1 MSAWNRDNVIGQR
14 CVLELPLKYTKAQ
27 HDLLDKIFRVAN
39 DMKNCLIG
47 WYSRQLTEM
56 TRTRR
61 WREVQYGLAE
71 LHKEYDPDLAKLEKL
86 EAAIRQEQEHC
97 QKFGTRF
104 ALSNKKAK
112 QQAALQERAKEYKA
126 KERPL
131 IDARNKMLKDYKFSK
146 NDFEKRMM
154 IYRSSYDSLVGS
166 TTAQRIADT
175 VWAMFEAY
183 LFRNGRRV
191 SFSRF
196 ADFLAIEGKSN
207 SANII
212 FDREKMA
219 LTFGKGPNK
228 TTVRVKRGKK
238 DPYGYEA
245 EALGRRVC
253 HCRIARKAYPD
264 GWRYFV
270 QLVLEGPPPVKAASA
285 TGEVL
290 HSLGKGRVGLDI
302 GPQTLAYSSKKDVG
316 LVELAESAQNLQN
329 ELRRLSRAMD
339 RSRRASNPGMFYSDG
354 RVIPKNRLPAELLD
368 RRGRR
373 KWVKSKHYRQMEMR
387 LRAIYRRQAALRKHL
402 HRRMAN
408 SLLPLGDKFFVEDM
422 RWRALAKRS
431 KEIRKNRR
439 GKNLSKRRFGKSIAN
454 KAPGSFLSIL
464 EEKVIRMGGS
474 FQRIVTWK
482 AKASQ
487 FDHQTG
493 KYNPKKLSQR
503 WHILSDGTK
512 IQRDLYSAFLIQH
525 TNADLESFDQ
535 DACDKDFPDFLAMHK
550 KAVARLM
557 AAGGDLPSSM
567 GIKNAA

>member
-1 MSAWNRDNVIGQR
+1 MSAWNKNNSIGQR
-14 CVLELPLKYTKAQ
+14 CILELSLKYTRPQ

-61 WREVQYGLAE
+61 WWEVQHGLAV
-71 LHKEYDPDLAKLEKL
+71 LYREYGPDLVKLEKL
-86 EAAIRQEQEHC
+86 EAAIRQEQENC

-112 QQAALQERAKEYKA
+112 QRAALQERAKEYKA

-183 LFRNGRRV
+183 LFRNGSRV

-228 TTVRVKRGKK
+228 TTVRVKRGRK

-339 RSRRASNPGMFYSDG
+339 RSRKASNPGMFYSDG

-368 RRGRR
+368 HRGRR
-373 KWVKSKHYRQMEMR
+373 KWVKSRHYRQMETR
-387 LRAIYRRQAALRKHL
+387 LRAIYRRQAALRNHL

-408 SLLPLGDKFFVEDM
+408 SLLPLGDTFFVEDM
-422 RWRALAKRS
+422 RWRALA
-431 KEIRKNRR
+431 RR
-439 GKNLSKRRFGKSIAN
+439 AKKVRRNKKGKILSKKRFGKSIAN

-464 EEKVIRMGGS
+464 EEKVVRMGGS
-474 FQRIVTWK
+474 FQRIVTWR

-503 WHILSDGTK
+503 WHILSDETK

-525 TNADLESFDQ
+525 TNAALESFDQ
-535 DACDKDFPDFLAMHK
+535 DSCDRDFQDFLAMHK

-557 AAGGDLPSSM
+557 SAGKRLPSSM

>member
-1 MSAWNRDNVIGQR
+1 MSAWDKNNLIGQR
-14 CVLELPLKYTKAQ
+14 CILELPLKYTKAQ
-27 HDLLDKIFRVAN
+27 HDLLDKTFRVAN

-47 WYSRQLTEM
+47 WYTRQLTEM

-61 WREVQYGLAE
+61 WREVQHGLAE
-71 LHKEYDPDLAKLEKL
+71 LHREYGPDLAKLEKL
-86 EAAIRQEQEHC
+86 EAAIRQEQENC
-97 QKFGTRF
+97 QKFGARF
-104 ALSNKKAK
+104 VLSNKKAK
-112 QQAALQERAKEYKA
+112 QRAALQEQAKEYKA
-126 KERPL
+126 KGRPL
-131 IDARNKMLKDYKFSK
+131 IAARNKMLKDYKFSK
-146 NDFEKRMM
+146 SDFEKRMM
-154 IYRSSYDSLVGS
+154 TYRGSYNSLVGS
-166 TTAQRIADT
+166 ATAQRIADT
-175 VWAMFEAY
+175 VWAMFETY
-183 LFRNGRRV
+183 LFKDGRKV
-191 SFSRF
+191 SFSKF
-196 ADFLAIEGKSN
+196 SDFLAIEGKSN
-207 SANII
+207 AANII

-219 LTFGKGPNK
+219 LLFGKGPNK
-228 TTVRVKRGKK
+228 TVVRVKRSRK
-238 DPYGYEA
+238 DPYGYES

-253 HCRIARKAYPD
+253 YCRIVRKAYPK

-270 QLVLEGPPPVKAASA
+270 QLVLDGPPPVKADPA
-285 TGEVL
+285 TGELL

-302 GPQTLAYSSKKDVG
+302 GPQTLAYSAEKDVG
-316 LVELAESAQNLQN
+316 LVELAEDAQNLQD
-329 ELRRLSRAMD
+329 ELRQLRRAMD
-339 RSRRASNPGMFYSDG
+339 RSRKAANPGMFYSDG

-373 KWVKSKHYRQMEMR
+373 KWVKSKHYRQMKTR

-431 KEIRKNRR
+431 KETRKNKR
-439 GKNLSKRRFGKSIAN
+439 GKTLTKKRFGKSIAN

-474 FQRIVTWK
+474 FRRIVTWK

-493 KYNPKKLSQR
+493 RYNPKKLSQR

-535 DACDKDFPDFLAMHK
+535 DSCNEDFSAFLAMHK
-550 KAVARLM
+550 KAVAKLT
-557 AAGGDLPSSM
+557 AAGKHLPGSM
-567 GIKNAA
+567 GIKNVA